1 MFQVS
6 FHFKKF
12 NLFLL
17 ITALLSSC
25 ATNSK
30 SSVTSYAQNINL
42 TEDFT
47 IEGKFKIKINKK
59 VESGYFIL
67 KKEKKMIDTKFG
79 KNYLLPEKEFALEQ
93 DSSFKLSELV
103 QIKGLDIQE
112 KIYKEEISVSF
123 LIEAL
128 LGKKGTNT
136 ANSWQIDYPNGVDIV
151 DGFKLPPKIIIWY
164 HDFSFEL
171 ILKKIK
177 RI

>member
-1 MFQVS
+1 
-6 FHFKKF
+6 
-12 NLFLL
+12 
-17 ITALLSSC
+17 
-25 ATNSK
+25 
-30 SSVTSYAQNINL
+30 
-42 TEDFT
+42 
-47 IEGKFKIKINKK
+47 
-59 VESGYFIL
+59 
-67 KKEKKMIDTKFG
+67 MIDTKFG
-79 KNYLLPEKEFALEQ
+79 KNYLLPEKEFTLEQ

-103 QIKGLDIQE
+103 QIKGLDIKE

-136 ANSWQIDYPNGVDIV
+136 ANSWQIDYPNGIDIV

-164 HDFSFEL
+164 HDLSFEL